1 MADDKEISNSFRQTK
16 LNVTKNTK
24 KVPKK
29 KNDTNTRKNTEKK
42 QIKKFTE
49 SIKKAARIHGKRQ
62 IKLANWLRGM
72 RFLIAKTWTEI
83 TVEERE
89 GVKETE
95 RERELDKIKRQV
107 WRI

>member
-1 MADDKEISNSFRQTK
+1 MIRKFQIVFARQNLTLQK
-16 LNVTKNTK
+16 IRKKYQKKKTK
-24 KVPKK
+24 KIRKKIPK
-29 KNDTNTRKNTEKK
+29 KK

>member
-1 MADDKEISNSFRQTK
+1 MIRKFQIVFARQNLT
-16 LNVTKNTK
+16 LQKNTK

-29 KNDTNTRKNTEKK
+29 KTKKYAKNTEKK

-49 SIKKAARIHGKRQ
+49 SIKKAARIHGKKQ

-89 GVKETE
+89 GVKE
-95 RERELDKIKRQV
+95 REGVR
-107 WRI
+107 